1 MLEELQEPVL
11 LLAGAEDAAVP
22 VGVLVAV
29 PVGVLVAVP
38 IAVLVGAMLLWLCTR
53 TIASN
58 RGKVNKTKC
67 IMLHY

>member
-11 LLAGAEDAAVP
+11 LLAGAEDA
-22 VGVLVAV
+22 AV